1 MTASTPP
8 TLEASGPRTDTGFV
22 GVDVGATKTA
32 IALGLADGTLLAK
45 ETIPT
50 LAGAPGELADA
61 VAEVIAKLRAA
72 HVTRTVLRI
81 GIGVCGGVDKDGMVH
96 GPTPLAWPKRV
107 DFAKLVAERTH
118 LPAAIDNDVNAGAR
132 GEHLWGA
139 GRGIDDF
146 LFLALGTGIGA
157 GLVLGGRLYRGA
169 RNFAGEI
176 GHLSVDVGG
185 VPCTCGNRGC
195 IEASCGGKAVGELI
209 TQRLQDD
216 PHVTSTLRRVLTERG
231 SVTAR
236 DVMEHAERGDGF
248 AIAEVK
254 RVARHLAAAIV
265 DVVNVLDVQRV
276 IVGGGM
282 VQNRVLFP
290 AILEALRETRPYL
303 AHESDLVVP
312 AGLGEDAG
320 VTGALAIAVEAD
332 TTGERS
338 AEPTLRSRSM

>member
-1 MTASTPP
+1 MV
-8 TLEASGPRTDTGFV
+8 RYV

-32 IALGLADGTLLAK
+32 IALGSADGTMQAK
-45 ETIPT
+45 VTIPT
-50 LAGAPGELADA
+50 LPGAPDALADA
-61 VAEVIAKLRAA
+61 IAVVIADLRAKQA
-72 HVTRTVLRI
+72 TGPVLHI
-81 GIGVCGGVDKDGMVH
+81 GIGICGGVDRDGMVH

-107 DFAKLVAERTH
+107 DFATLVSERTGI
-118 LPAAIDNDVNAGAR
+118 PAAIDNDVNAGAR

-157 GLVLGGRLYRGA
+157 GLVLGGKLYRGA

-176 GHLSVDVGG
+176 GHLSVDVDG

-195 IEASCGGKAVGELI
+195 IEASCGGKAVGDL
-209 TQRLQDD
+209 TSQRLQHDATT
-216 PHVTSTLRRVLTERG
+216 PSSLRHVLLERG
-231 SVTAR
+231 SLTAR
-236 DVMEHAERGDGF
+236 DVMDHAEAGDAF
-248 AIAEVK
+248 ALAEVR

-265 DVVNVLDVQRV
+265 GVVNLLDVRRV

-290 AILEALRETRPYL
+290 AIQDALLTTRPYL
-303 AHESDLVVP
+303 AHEPNLVVP

-320 VTGALAIAVEAD
+320 VTGALAIAVEA
-332 TTGERS
+332 GASEERRS
-338 AEPTLRSRSM
+338 ESMARSRSM